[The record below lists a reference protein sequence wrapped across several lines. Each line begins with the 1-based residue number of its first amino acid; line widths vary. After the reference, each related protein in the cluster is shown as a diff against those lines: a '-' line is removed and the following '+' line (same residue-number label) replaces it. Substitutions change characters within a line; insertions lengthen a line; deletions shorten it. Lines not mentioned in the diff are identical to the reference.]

1 MSLIDLRLQHGQPV
15 DEARRR
21 LHSTVDELHRQLGS
35 AIRSTSWSPDRDR
48 VRLEGV
54 GFWVEMAVDAQTLH
68 ATGDILLLGRLLG
81 GEMRASLQRALER
94 TFQKSLPPR

>member
-1 MSLIDLRLQHGQPV
+1 MSLIDLRLQHGQTV

-21 LHSTVDELHRQLGS
+21 LQSTVDELHRQLGG

-54 GFWVEMAVDAQTLH
+54 GFWVEMAVDAQALH

-81 GEMRASLQRALER
+81 GEMRAGLQRTLER
-94 TFQKSLPPR
+94 TFQRSLPPR